1 MKDVELLK
9 FARKCARCS
18 ASELHNPLDKKKLR
32 KLKIDFRI
40 NNVPK
45 KDEIRI
51 LFIGQPNVGKSSL
64 LNALVGTKI
73 KVSNYPGTSVELME
87 AEKIITLYIKNKA
100 KIQKIKYIFKDTP
113 GIYSISDRSAE
124 ESITKKS
131 IFQKDYDI
139 IIIIVDAT
147 ALERGL
153 YFTLQVL
160 ESGLNVVLGINFIE
174 DAYKKGI
181 TINNKKLNHILG
193 IPVINFNP
201 ITKNIEEL
209 IITATN
215 EICKPSKKYFSVKY
229 DDHIEELIDF
239 ILKSITSDLSK
250 RFVSVRILEE
260 DPDFINLLPND
271 KKQILTEKKRLIA
284 KEHLNIKEDIS
295 KQRYGTSAYISEKVT
310 RIHKI
315 EKLDKTKKPFLDKVL
330 LHRIWGPFLTLIF
343 FLGLLFVLLAI
354 GGQIEELLI
363 GLGDIVIE
371 LIPKGGW
378 SIGNFSFLNL
388 LREGLAG
395 AFAGIAIAFPYIL
408 LFYLI
413 LGVIEDIGILPRFV
427 VNIQKIFNFL
437 GLPSKG
443 LISMI
448 LGLGCTVPA
457 YSSTRIINR
466 KPDRLKIA
474 LMFSFIPCSSRI
486 GIIMGI
492 VGFFG
497 GYLLSLAIFLT
508 LIGSMLIWAFII
520 KWLTKG
526 PLEPMLIEL
535 PPYRCPVISNVFSK
549 SWLRMKGFVKI
560 VIPLLIGGG
569 IIYSLLDQIGVTTYF
584 VELLGPIIELLF
596 GLPGETIIPIVFGF
610 IQKDLT
616 GAMLMSAL
624 GTENGLILLT
634 NIQLYTFGV
643 ITSIGVPCVIALG
656 IMFKEYGIKNS
667 LIIFISVLL
676 YNILIASISWRI
688 AILFI

>member
-1 MKDVELLK
+1 MKDIESLK
-9 FARKCARCS
+9 FAKKCTGCS
-18 ASELHNPLDKKKLR
+18 ASELCNPLDKNKLR
-32 KLKIDFRI
+32 KLKIDFKI
-40 NNVPK
+40 DSVPK

-73 KVSNYPGTSVELME
+73 TVSNYPGTSVEIME
-87 AEKIITLYIKNKA
+87 AEKILTLYIKNKA

-160 ESGLNVVLGINFIE
+160 ESGLNAVLGINFIE

-193 IPVINFNP
+193 IPVVNFNP

-209 IITATN
+209 VITATN

-239 ILKSITSDLSK
+239 ILKSITSDMSE

-260 DPDFINLLPND
+260 DPDFINLLPNK
-271 KKQILTEKKRLIA
+271 KKQILSEKKRLIA
-284 KEHLNIKEDIS
+284 EKHLNIKEDIS
-295 KQRYGTSAYISEKVT
+295 KQRYGTSAYISEQVT

-315 EKLDKTKKPFLDKVL
+315 KKLDKTKKPLLDKVL
-330 LHRIWGPFLTLIF
+330 FHRTWGLFLTLIF
-343 FLGLLFVLLAI
+343 FLGLLFVLLVI
-354 GGQIEELLI
+354 GGKIEELLI

-371 LIPKGGW
+371 LIPEGGW
-378 SIGNFSFLNL
+378 SIGNFSFLDL

-427 VNIQKIFNFL
+427 VNIQKIFNYL

-466 KPDRLKIA
+466 KSDKLKIA

-508 LIGSMLIWAFII
+508 LFGSMLIWAFMI
-520 KWLTKG
+520 KWITKV

-535 PPYRCPVISNVFSK
+535 PPYRRPVINNVFSK

-569 IIYSLLDQIGVTTYF
+569 IIYSLLDQIGVTAYF

-656 IMFKEYGIKNS
+656 MMFKEYGIKNS